1 MENTLTV
8 LAIPVPPEPILEQA
22 VGYRNDRNAHYLA
35 LWWEPCGD
43 EAMVSD
49 GFITFTGHWPG
60 YLAYVQHISVHPHLA
75 AYDLGSSEYGAT
87 HWLVIDLHERRASV
101 ALRREAETLL
111 ANQWKSP
118 EELSQGDPDQANPVV
133 LTSEN
138 LERLLEKWIEQSHQV
153 PTMNELM
160 GRMEED
166 RKAVQTLQ
174 HWLDNQMK

>member
-1 MENTLTV
+1 MR
-8 LAIPVPPEPILEQA
+8 P
-22 VGYRNDRNAHYLA
+22 
-35 LWWEPCGD
+35 
-43 EAMVSD
+43 
-49 GFITFTGHWPG
+49 
-60 YLAYVQHISVHPHLA
+60 
-75 AYDLGSSEYGAT
+75 

-153 PTMNELM
+153 PTINELM

-166 RKAVQTLQ
+166 RKAVLALQ
-174 HWLDNQMK
+174 QWLDDQMK